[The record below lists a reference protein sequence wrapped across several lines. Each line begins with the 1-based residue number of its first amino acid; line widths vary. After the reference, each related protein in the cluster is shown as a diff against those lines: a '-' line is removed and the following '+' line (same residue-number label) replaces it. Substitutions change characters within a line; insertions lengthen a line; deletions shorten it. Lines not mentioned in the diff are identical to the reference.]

1 MGYKCCICKIG
12 YTADSDVSLHKFP
25 KDEMLKKLWL
35 DACCIKNILP
45 PHRICDKH
53 FSKDSFNESG
63 IYRYLSKKAVPFVSQ
78 INSINKPFVASDNS
92 DIAIRIP
99 KMADK
104 FEESGSSVLVR
115 KIVCTENN
123 LDDPYD
129 KKKLSGT
136 SISSSSSSSDS
147 NSSDSETD
155 NSSDLDE
162 EENDRSGKKLR
173 EELQAL
179 EADFYTSKEML
190 FNERIQEV
198 DRKLAEVRLG
208 TAKEYRIPLQK
219 LQDQMKSRLEIATVS
234 RQFKLTN
241 LKHKYE
247 AEEQAIRQNFENN
260 KEILYDSI
268 KADLEEKIQQ
278 LEEARNEVDVDA
290 SLWLGRSLTRSGRGR
305 GRRPYGHVQPKR
317 KPVIVSGP
325 CIVYNLR
332 EDEILEDW
340 TAIKKML
347 SLSKRKEM
355 AEQRYKPYN

>member
-1 MGYKCCICKIG
+1 MS
-12 YTADSDVSLHKFP
+12 TATS
-25 KDEMLKKLWL
+25 
-35 DACCIKNILP
+35 
-45 PHRICDKH
+45 
-53 FSKDSFNESG
+53 
-63 IYRYLSKKAVPFVSQ
+63 
-78 INSINKPFVASDNS
+78 SDNS
-92 DIAIRIP
+92 DITSRIP
-99 KMADK
+99 KIADK
-104 FEESGSSVLVR
+104 FEENGSSVLVR

-129 KKKLSGT
+129 KKKLSVI

-162 EENDRSGKKLR
+162 EENDRAEKKWQ
-173 EELQAL
+173 EHIQSL
-179 EADFYTSKEML
+179 EADFYTLKEML
-190 FNERIQEV
+190 FNERIKDV
-198 DRKLAEVRLG
+198 DEKLVEVRLG
-208 TAKEYRIPLQK
+208 TAKEYRIPLQE
-219 LQDQMKSRLEIATVS
+219 LQDQMKSRLEIATVL

-268 KADLEEKIQQ
+268 KADLEEKIQR
-278 LEEARNEVDVDA
+278 LEEARNEVDIDA

-325 CIVYNLR
+325 CIVYNLK
-332 EDEILEDW
+332 EHEILEDW
-340 TAIKKML
+340 TTIKKML
-347 SLSKRKEM
+347 SSSKRKEI